1 MQQTEGW
8 RCHYSPFQASCL
20 IITLLC
26 SFRCPSKALSVT
38 CSSCY
43 MKYYWQR
50 YVTANTSIFLPAIVK
65 SPHSTE
71 LKDCLPLSQVNQKC
85 GGQVKAEKL
94 TTRPKHCK
102 GAGLRQH
109 RRERGNENKNQN
121 QQRKSKPDM
130 MARGA
135 TFIQLHGMLFSWMSF
150 NKPKVFH
157 IQLWP
162 ILFAWKSMSFFLGQ
176 VTEQSPLLVYRG
188 ITEQV
193 SPD

>member
-1 MQQTEGW
+1 MQFLLHEVLLATV
-8 RCHYSPFQASCL
+8 CYSQHKHFPASHSQEPSLHRAERLSSSFTGKPEMFTSCL
-20 IITLLC
+20 
-26 SFRCPSKALSVT
+26 P
-38 CSSCY
+38 
-43 MKYYWQR
+43 
-50 YVTANTSIFLPAIVK
+50 
-65 SPHSTE
+65 
-71 LKDCLPLSQVNQKC
+71 

-94 TTRPKHCK
+94 MTRPKHCK

-109 RRERGNENKNQN
+109 RKERGKENKNQN
-121 QQRKSKPDM
+121 QQQKSKPDM
-130 MARGA
+130 TARGA